1 MSKKSK
7 LAAIIATTGGVILIS
22 LVAVFLMGWAAIDA
36 NDDVLRYHVAIGQL
50 REILSTLKDAETGQ
64 RGYLLT
70 GEEKYLQPYQ
80 QAIGRVP
87 QELEALTAKA
97 KTGELSAGEI
107 TSLSQLTSQKLAE
120 LRQTIMIRRAQGL
133 PAALAIVETD
143 FGKNTMDS
151 IRAEVAHINAQQE
164 ATLASANRRAN
175 QFVAV
180 RNPGNRVKRPA
191 EPRGA
196 GLGLPAHQGRECR
209 PGESRA

>member
-1 MSKKSK
+1 MSKKNK
-7 LAAIIATTGGVILIS
+7 LAAIIATTGGVILVS
-22 LVAVFLMGWAAIDA
+22 LVAVFLMGWVAIDA

-80 QAIGRVP
+80 QAIARVP
-87 QELEALTAKA
+87 QELEGLAAKA
-97 KTGELSAGEI
+97 KSGEMSAGEI
-107 TSLSQLTSQKLAE
+107 TTLSQLTSQKLAE

-151 IRAEVAHINAQQE
+151 IRMEVAQIKVIIPLTYVLTRVTHNA
-164 ATLASANRRAN
+164 
-175 QFVAV
+175 
-180 RNPGNRVKRPA
+180 
-191 EPRGA
+191 
-196 GLGLPAHQGRECR
+196 
-209 PGESRA
+209 